1 MTFDQFIET
10 NCLLCG
16 TQRCSPYDEDWHE
29 GCPHYRKWRNDN
41 PTEEVISND

>member
-1 MTFDQFIET
+1 MTFDEFIET

-16 TQRCSPYDEDWHE
+16 TQRCNPYDSDWRE
-29 GCPHYRKWRNDN
+29 GCPYYRKWRNDN